1 MKDPDELLTIAQ
13 EAVEIGYRLL
23 TTSGPGQIH
32 EKGDRDLVTD
42 LDLQIQ
48 REIRAYLEKATP
60 GMDFLGEE
68 QGGGAL
74 DETVDYVWALDPID
88 GTSNF
93 AHGIPLCATQ
103 LALIHR
109 GEPVIGVIDAPFLE
123 LRYHAIKDGGAF
135 CNGQPIHAS
144 GTADLSRAIVSIG
157 DYATGPHSVEKN
169 KRRFAVTH
177 ALAENVERVRMF
189 GSAALDLAFVA
200 EGRTDACV
208 ILANKP
214 WDTAA
219 GVLIA
224 REATAT
230 VIDGNGMRH
239 LFSSTE
245 TIAAN
250 AIIARTLVGEII
262 APAENDE

>member
-1 MKDPDELLTIAQ
+1 MKDLDELLAIAQ
-13 EAVEIGYRLL
+13 EAVEIGRKLM

-32 EKGDRDLVTD
+32 AKGDRDLVTD

-48 REIRAYLEKATP
+48 REIREYLEKATP
-60 GMDFLGEE
+60 DFNFLGEE

-74 DETVDYVWALDPID
+74 DEAADYVWALDPID

-93 AHGIPLCATQ
+93 AHGLPLCATS
-103 LALIHR
+103 LALVHR
-109 GEPVIGVIDAPFLE
+109 GEPIVAVIVAPFLE
-123 LRYHAIKDGGAF
+123 LRYHASKGGGSF
-135 CNGQPIHAS
+135 CNGRPIHAS
-144 GTADLSRAIVSIG
+144 TTTDLNRAIVSIG
-157 DYATGPHSVEKN
+157 DYATGPNATEKN
-169 KRRFAVTH
+169 QRRFAITQ
-177 ALAENVERVRMF
+177 ALAENVERVRML
-189 GSAALDLAFVA
+189 GSAALDLAWVA

-224 REATAT
+224 REAGAK
-230 VIDGNGMRH
+230 VITSTGARH
-239 LFSSTE
+239 DFGALD

-250 AIIARTLVGEII
+250 PIFTSSITEII
-262 APAENDE
+262 